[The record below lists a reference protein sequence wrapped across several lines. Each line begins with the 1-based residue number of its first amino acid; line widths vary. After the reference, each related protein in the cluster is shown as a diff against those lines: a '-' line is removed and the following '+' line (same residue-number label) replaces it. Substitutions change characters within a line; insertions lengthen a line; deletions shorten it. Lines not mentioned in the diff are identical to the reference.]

1 MTEQVFYDTI
11 LGDISDTRPL
21 SNNRGLGVGTQFF
34 SNQKEK
40 MMTTKS
46 ITSAQTDKVADLG
59 REAVKTAV
67 GKVNPTSTD
76 AQNGIIGN
84 GGEFKTRVEKAVEA
98 IIQEMTTPNKYT
110 NEVVSSNYTYPKEYK
125 GPKPIAEQVQTIAT
139 MFGLDP
145 TQALEFAKNLP
156 TLPEGAEGW
165 FAIPKVSVVA
175 TKHFPEIVGIAE
187 QYCEGVLLVLKKLTE
202 SRSFTNYRSGEIVP
216 TKLRQHARTVDFL
229 EHLESEQ
236 QGDILI
242 IAVQYGMRHRG
253 KSVRRARETFASN
266 EFGLGSFAIGCMALV
281 HPERYVRWEE
291 LDTDCAGDEF
301 APGADGVFSE
311 APFFYFNDGKLE
323 FGTRGVSRAFDCFGS
338 VSGFV
343 PQN

>member
-1 MTEQVFYDTI
+1 
-11 LGDISDTRPL
+11 
-21 SNNRGLGVGTQFF
+21 
-34 SNQKEK
+34 
-40 MMTTKS
+40 MMTTKKL
-46 ITSAQTDKVADLG
+46 ITSGDPKGLDATAKWRAVYNKQQLTDGADGSAQRLNESREFWKELG
-59 REAVKTAV
+59 EL
-67 GKVNPTSTD
+67 
-76 AQNGIIGN
+76 
-84 GGEFKTRVEKAVEA
+84 
-98 IIQEMTTPNKYT
+98 IQKHSAT
-110 NEVVSSNYTYPKEYK
+110 NQYESEVVSSNYTYPKEYK
-125 GPKPIAEQVQTIAT
+125 GPKPIAEQVKAIAT

-175 TKHFPEIVGIAE
+175 TKQFPAITDKAK
-187 QYCEGVLLVLKKLTE
+187 QYCESVQLVLALLAD
-202 SRSFTNYRSGEIVP
+202 SRSFINYHDGKIVP
-216 TKLRQHARTVDFL
+216 NKLRQHAHTAQFL
-229 EHLESEQ
+229 EHLEAQQ

-266 EFGLGSFAIGCMALV
+266 EFGLGTFHIGCMALS
-281 HPERYVRWEE
+281 HPERYVRFEE

-301 APGADGVFSE
+301 APDADGGF
-311 APFFYFNDGKLE
+311 
-323 FGTRGVSRAFDCFGS
+323 SRAPVFCFVDGRLGFSTCDVSSAGDICGS

>member
-1 MTEQVFYDTI
+1 
-11 LGDISDTRPL
+11 
-21 SNNRGLGVGTQFF
+21 
-34 SNQKEK
+34 
-40 MMTTKS
+40 MMTTKKL
-46 ITSAQTDKVADLG
+46 ITSDDPKGLDATAKWRAVYNKQQLTDGADGSAQRLNESREFWKELG
-59 REAVKTAV
+59 ELIKKHSATNQYA
-67 GKVNPTSTD
+67 
-76 AQNGIIGN
+76 
-84 GGEFKTRVEKAVEA
+84 
-98 IIQEMTTPNKYT
+98 

-125 GPKPIAEQVQTIAT
+125 GPKPIAEQVKTIAT

-165 FAIPKVSVVA
+165 FAIPKVSMVA
-175 TKHFPEIVGIAE
+175 TKQFPAITDKAE
-187 QYCEGVLLVLKKLTE
+187 QYCEAVKLVHTKLADG
-202 SRSFTNYRSGEIVP
+202 RSFYNYRNGEIVP
-216 TKLRQHARTVDFL
+216 SKLRQHARTVDFL
-229 EHLESEQ
+229 EHLEVEQ

-266 EFGLGSFAIGCMALV
+266 EFGLGAFAIGCMALI

-301 APGADGVFSE
+301 APLAVGDFSE
-311 APFFYFNDGKLE
+311 SPIFYFNDGWLR
-323 FGTRGVSRAFDCFGS
+323 FRTHDVSHARAYYGS
-338 VSGFV
+338 VSAFV

>member
-1 MTEQVFYDTI
+1 
-11 LGDISDTRPL
+11 
-21 SNNRGLGVGTQFF
+21 
-34 SNQKEK
+34 

-76 AQNGIIGN
+76 AQNCIIGN

-98 IIQEMTTPNKYT
+98 IIQEMTTPNKYA

-145 TQALEFAKNLP
+145 TQALEFAKKLP
-156 TLPEGAEGW
+156 VLPEGAEGW

-175 TKHFPEIVGIAE
+175 TKQFPAITDKAE
-187 QYCEGVLLVLKKLTE
+187 QYCEAVKLVHTKLAE
-202 SRSFTNYRSGEIVP
+202 SRSFTNYRNGEIVP
-216 TKLRQHARTVDFL
+216 SKLRQHARTVDFL

-253 KSVRRARETFASN
+253 KSVRRARETFSSN
-266 EFGLGSFAIGCMALV
+266 EFGLGAFAIGCMALV

-301 APGADGVFSE
+301 APLADGVFSG
-311 APFFYFNDGKLE
+311 APVFYWHDDELWFDMDV
-323 FGTRGVSRAFDCFGS
+323 VSYASDSFGS
-338 VSGFV
+338 VSAFVV